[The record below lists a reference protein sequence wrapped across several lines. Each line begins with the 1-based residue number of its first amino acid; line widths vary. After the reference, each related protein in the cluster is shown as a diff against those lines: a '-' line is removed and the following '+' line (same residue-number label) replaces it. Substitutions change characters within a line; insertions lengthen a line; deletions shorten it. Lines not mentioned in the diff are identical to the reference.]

1 MKKLGKRILL
11 SCLSGAMALG
21 QVGTAFGGWQPENG
35 AWYWLKEDQTRLAGS
50 WLQDTDGSRY
60 YFEADGR
67 MASGWK
73 QLDGNWYFLNTGMT
87 VNGSNARPYGAALT
101 GWQWIDGKRYSF
113 QAPEGKML
121 VSAAAPDGGVVNTDG
136 VWVDPN
142 GNAQTDGS
150 QGYVTSGWQSGNG
163 AWNWIK
169 GDGSRLAGSWLQDA
183 SGYWYYLDGNGNMA
197 LGWLPMGET

>member
-101 GWQWIDGKRYSF
+101 GWQWIDGKRCLLYTSD
-113 QAPEGKML
+113 
-121 VSAAAPDGGVVNTDG
+121 AAD
-136 VWVDPN
+136 
-142 GNAQTDGS
+142 
-150 QGYVTSGWQSGNG
+150 
-163 AWNWIK
+163 
-169 GDGSRLAGSWLQDA
+169 
-183 SGYWYYLDGNGNMA
+183 
-197 LGWLPMGET
+197 E